1 MGHELKRPLRIHP
14 GENVP
19 NSTVLPAGI
28 ERLQDD
34 EERSTSIGVEQ
45 VLQLLHA
52 LDVSLDVRQSLV
64 VALVPARVG

>member
-1 MGHELKRPLRIHP
+1 LRIHP

-19 NSTVLPAGI
+19 NSTVLAAGI

-45 VLQLLHA
+45 VLQLLYA